1 MMHEKAIFLDTPDG
15 KQIFCI
21 ANQAGVAPS
30 ARVVVLS
37 HGLTGGP
44 NEYMHQ
50 AARDFFMARGY
61 DVLRFAYYWI
71 EPQCRKL
78 EETTLAIHAQDLQTV
93 LAHAR
98 QQYAEIFVCGH
109 SYGGLTLLFAN
120 PDVTALSFWDSAY
133 RPGWVSSS
141 DMIDG
146 KTYVKFGGK
155 HTLMGQEMVAEAQR
169 LLESPEELTAMA
181 KAIQAPSQIV
191 VAGDGDKQDTLNDLL
206 NALTCEKEMH
216 VVADADHSFYHRATV
231 QELLVHTDSWFT
243 RHSATQ
249 LKRMAS

>member
-1 MMHEKAIFLDTPDG
+1 MMHEKAIFLDAADG

-21 ANQAGVAPS
+21 VNHAGVTPS
-30 ARVVVLS
+30 DRVVVLS

-71 EPQCRKL
+71 EDECRKL
-78 EETTLAIHAQDLQTV
+78 EETTLAVHAQDLQTV
-93 LAHAR
+93 LAYVR
-98 QQYAEIFVCGH
+98 QDYAEIFVCGH

-120 PDVTALSFWDSAY
+120 PDVAALSFWDSAY
-133 RPGWVSSS
+133 RPGWVTSSVV
-141 DMIDG
+141 IDG
-146 KTYVKFGGK
+146 KTYVRFGGK
-155 HTLMGQEMVAEAQR
+155 HTLIGPAMAAEVER
-169 LLESPEELTAMA
+169 LLSSPGELTALA
-181 KAIQAPSQIV
+181 QAVTAPSQII

-206 NALTCEKEMH
+206 AALTCEKEMH

-231 QELLVHTDSWFT
+231 QDLLAHTHDWFS
-243 RHSATQ
+243 RHSAARQ
-249 LKRMAS
+249 ERKAS